1 MLDFSVVSPTRRR
14 QLGRNLVLEC
24 AEKYAHA
31 IRAMAPLALTF
42 SSSEIVPTLQ
52 AFHLSVSPSPY
63 PNSLMAFQLDEDLML
78 FLDSFRLTFMGMSHL
93 FTRGPSSMVFQRL
106 QNAFDLKDF
115 ASSSIQLHQLNSH
128 IITGHF
134 PEFITHVLCAA
145 RLLALAKPSNAII

>member
-1 MLDFSVVSPTRRR
+1 MPMLMLDFSVVSPTRRR

-52 AFHLSVSPSPY
+52 AFHLLISPSPY

-78 FLDSFRLTFMGMSHL
+78 ILDSFRLTLWACPIFLQGDPLAWFFSVFKMLLTSRIL
-93 FTRGPSSMVFQRL
+93 PAPPFNFT
-106 QNAFDLKDF
+106 N
-115 ASSSIQLHQLNSH
+115 
-128 IITGHF
+128 
-134 PEFITHVLCAA
+134 
-145 RLLALAKPSNAII
+145 